1 MIARW
6 PTWALRL
13 VIRVAAA
20 LHVRPAFV
28 REAETELW
36 LRVELVAQLA
46 REEAARVRDLGEW
59 AFLAPGGVA

>member
-28 REAETELW
+28 RDAEAELW
-36 LRVELVAQLA
+36 FRIGLPEMLA
-46 REEAARVRDLGEW
+46 REEVHRRNRLGEW
-59 AFLAPGGVA
+59 AFLATGGVA